1 MERIYVKRKGSHSL
15 KDAVEIFPIA
25 FDKSKKEIILK
36 SKEYTEKEQNP
47 ETKPAKVEYN
57 LKKGCD
63 FKGTSYAIDKC
74 VVDIGKIYYDGE
86 IIKGRN
92 SYLVEIIRVT
102 SSSKIHLDNLQ
113 EEFNLKGTFLS

>member
-15 KDAVEIFPIA
+15 KDAVEMFPIP
-25 FDKSKKEIILK
+25 FDKAKQEIISKTKKQIKAK
-36 SKEYTEKEQNP
+36 SP
-47 ETKPAKVEYN
+47 ERKPARVEYN

-63 FKGTSYAIDKC
+63 FKGTSYSFDGC
-74 VVDIGKIYYDGE
+74 VIDIGNIYYDSE
-86 IIKGRN
+86 VVKGKN
-92 SYLVEIIRVT
+92 SYLVEIIRAS